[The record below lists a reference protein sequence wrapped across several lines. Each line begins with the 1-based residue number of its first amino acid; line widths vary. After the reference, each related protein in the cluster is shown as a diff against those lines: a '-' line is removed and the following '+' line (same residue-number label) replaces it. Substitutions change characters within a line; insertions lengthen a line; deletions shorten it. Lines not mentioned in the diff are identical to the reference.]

1 MPLPRPRSL
10 SLHLAVPFAL
20 FVVLGSSGLA
30 WWLHHS
36 AREESRRVFEAEARA
51 NAEFIRQTR
60 LPTSERTAESLSR
73 VLGVQFAFLG
83 PKGESVPLLADSA
96 RNLESVIVP
105 LADGWR
111 LGLFRPVEPRLA
123 GLLRPRTLAVLG
135 VFWALSF

>member
-1 MPLPRPRSL
+1 MLPPRPRSL
-10 SLHLAVPFAL
+10 SLQLAIPFAL

-73 VLGVQFAFLG
+73 VLGVQTVFFDPDGEAVPPLT
-83 PKGESVPLLADSA
+83 PSTRAMESVL
-96 RNLESVIVP
+96 IP

-111 LGLFRPVEPRLA
+111 LGLYRPSEPRFAALF
-123 GLLRPRTLAVLG
+123 RPRTLAVL
-135 VFWALSF
+135 